1 MEDYIPFMDQYP
13 ELQLVPT
20 TSINIGISN
29 FQKKFD
35 YVQDLNRKNKSGA
48 KELFHLLV
56 KDGKYG
62 VLLHSSGLFSDTSS
76 VALPA
81 IHDSIEFLYK
91 KNKSFGAIIQKNG
104 KFGLFFWEYG
114 LLANKKFYVPTEY
127 DSMEVLDNKRIKGI
141 KNNIITYFDET
152 GHVLK

>member
-1 MEDYIPFMDQYP
+1 M
-13 ELQLVPT
+13 
-20 TSINIGISN
+20 
-29 FQKKFD
+29 
-35 YVQDLNRKNKSGA
+35 
-48 KELFHLLV
+48 
-56 KDGKYG
+56 
-62 VLLHSSGLFSDTSS
+62 LHSSGLFSDTSS

-141 KNNIITYFDET
+141 KDDIITYFDET